1 LLNRGGTLERILLKN
16 GRIATVKSKG
26 PKFGEEMADLGV
38 IERGYVVIENGII
51 LDVGSG
57 DGSDFVNDKTE
68 VIDLEGRLVLP
79 GFVDSHTHLVHYGSR
94 ENELKFKLEGASY
107 LDILKQGGG
116 ILSTVR
122 ATRSASYDK
131 LYKKALKSLD
141 LMLLWG
147 TTTVEA
153 KSGYGLNFEDEIKCL
168 KVAKNIEHPIDIV
181 STYLGA
187 HAIPEEYK
195 GNVDGYIDVMVEKV
209 MPFVKKEGLAEYV
222 DAFCEEGFFN
232 IEQTR
237 RVLKAA
243 KELGFQVKLHADEIE
258 PMGGA
263 QLAAELGAVS
273 AEHLVAVSDEG
284 IDALKEAGVIPVLL
298 PGTSFYL
305 RLKKYAPAREMI
317 RRGLAVAV
325 ASDYNPG
332 TCPTESLQSI
342 MVFAS
347 LGMGLTPQE
356 VISAITINAAYAIGR
371 GSEVGS
377 IEKGKKAD
385 LVVMNAL
392 NENYIIYHFGIN
404 HVDMVIK
411 NGKIVVRD
419 GRLMY

>member
-1 LLNRGGTLERILLKN
+1 MDRILLKN
-16 GRIATVKSKG
+16 GRIVTVKSKG
-26 PKFGEEMADLGV
+26 PKFGEEMADLSV
-38 IERGYVVIENGII
+38 IERGYVVVENGII

-57 DGSDFVNDKTE
+57 EGLDYVDEGTE
-68 VIDLEGRLVLP
+68 VIDLEGRTVLP
-79 GFVDSHTHLVHYGSR
+79 GLVDSHTHLVHYGSR
-94 ENELKFKLEGASY
+94 ENELKLKLEGASY

-122 ATRSASYDK
+122 ATRSASYEN

-153 KSGYGLNFEDEIKCL
+153 KSGYGLNFEDEVKCL
-168 KVAKNIEHPIDIV
+168 KVAKEIEHPIDIV

-195 GNVDGYIDVMVEKV
+195 GNVDGYIDFMIEKV
-209 MPFVKKEGLAEYV
+209 MPYVKKEGLAEYV
-222 DAFCEEGFFN
+222 DAFCEEGFFD

-284 IDALKEAGVIPVLL
+284 IDAMKEAGVIPILL

-305 RLKKYAPAREMI
+305 RLKRYAPAREMI
-317 RRGLAVAV
+317 RRGLAVTV

-419 GRLMY
+419 GRLIY

>member
-1 LLNRGGTLERILLKN
+1 MLLKN
-16 GRIATVKSKG
+16 GRIVTVKSKG
-26 PKFGEEMADLGV
+26 PKFGEEMADLSV
-38 IERGYVVIENGII
+38 IERGYVVVENGII

-57 DGSDFVNDKTE
+57 EGLDYVDEGTE
-68 VIDLEGRLVLP
+68 VIDLEGRTVLP
-79 GFVDSHTHLVHYGSR
+79 GLVDSHTHLVHYGSR
-94 ENELKFKLEGASY
+94 ENELKLKLEGASY

-122 ATRSASYDK
+122 ATRSASYEN

-153 KSGYGLNFEDEIKCL
+153 KSGYGLNFEDEVKCL
-168 KVAKNIEHPIDIV
+168 KVAKEIEHPIDIV

-195 GNVDGYIDVMVEKV
+195 GNVDGYIDFMIEKV
-209 MPFVKKEGLAEYV
+209 MPYVKKEGLAEYV
-222 DAFCEEGFFN
+222 DAFCEEGFFD

-284 IDALKEAGVIPVLL
+284 IDAMKEAGVIPILL

-305 RLKKYAPAREMI
+305 RLKRYAPAREMI
-317 RRGLAVAV
+317 RRGLAVTV

-419 GRLMY
+419 GRLIY

>member
-1 LLNRGGTLERILLKN
+1 MDRILLKN
-16 GRIATVKSKG
+16 GRIVTVKSKG
-26 PKFGEEMADLGV
+26 PKFGEEMADLSV
-38 IERGYVVIENGII
+38 IERGYVVVENGII

-57 DGSDFVNDKTE
+57 EGLDYVDEGTE
-68 VIDLEGRLVLP
+68 VIDLEGRTVLP
-79 GFVDSHTHLVHYGSR
+79 GLVDSHTHLVHYGSR
-94 ENELKFKLEGASY
+94 ENELKLKLEGASY

-122 ATRSASYDK
+122 ATRSASYEN

-153 KSGYGLNFEDEIKCL
+153 KSGYGLNFEDEVKCL
-168 KVAKNIEHPIDIV
+168 KVAKEIEHPIDIV

-195 GNVDGYIDVMVEKV
+195 GNVDGYIDLMIEKV
-209 MPFVKKEGLAEYV
+209 MPYVKKEGLAEYV
-222 DAFCEEGFFN
+222 DAFCEEGFFD

-284 IDALKEAGVIPVLL
+284 IDAMKEAGVIPILL

-305 RLKKYAPAREMI
+305 KLKRYAPAREMI

-419 GRLMY
+419 GRLIY